1 VTPRRN
7 RPAELDRLFNTPQN
21 WLAMI
26 RQAEMCAEFAE
37 KAGREWAVPAL
48 MHFRNI
54 ARVIHAG
61 LERDQ

>member
-1 VTPRRN
+1 
-7 RPAELDRLFNTPQN
+7 
-21 WLAMI
+21 
-26 RQAEMCAEFAE
+26 MCAEFAE